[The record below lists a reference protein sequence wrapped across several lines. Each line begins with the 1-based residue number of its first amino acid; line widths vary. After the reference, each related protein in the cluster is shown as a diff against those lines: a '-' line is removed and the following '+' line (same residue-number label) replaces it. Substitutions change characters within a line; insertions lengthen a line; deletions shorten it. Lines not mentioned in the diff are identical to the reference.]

1 MDWRGVDYLWIIV
14 ISCLD
19 SHSDGTH
26 SLQSIHWY
34 ASDVMLHFSKSVLM
48 EKQNSSWMIWGWGY
62 IQQILIF
69 GLTIPL
75 RPALQRD
82 AWPIGR
88 HKTCSTLEQHKRFS
102 KHFSLMLQSR
112 FISVL
117 KSARVNVS
125 DTMGSSYNIKKNT
138 EIFYLKQPNLT
149 WTCIMHQLSKCKYC
163 R

>member
-1 MDWRGVDYLWIIV
+1 MVWITCDVFIN
-14 ISCLD
+14 CLD

-26 SLQSIHWY
+26 SPQSIHWY

-117 KSARVNVS
+117 KSAWVNVS
-125 DTMGSSYNIKKNT
+125 DTMGSYYNIKKNT